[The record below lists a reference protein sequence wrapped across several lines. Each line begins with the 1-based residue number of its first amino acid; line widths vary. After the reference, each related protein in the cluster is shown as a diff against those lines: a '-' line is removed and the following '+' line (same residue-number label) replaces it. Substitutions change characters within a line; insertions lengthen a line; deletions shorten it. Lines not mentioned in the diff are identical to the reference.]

1 MSQRISKTQCIAVYE
16 IEENFFDE
24 LTESGLINVIQS
36 DEDLYLEYDEL
47 DLLERFTYL
56 HYDLEINVAGL
67 EVINRLL
74 TQIKE
79 LQKHS

>member
-16 IEENFFDE
+16 IEENFFDA
-24 LTESGLINVIQS
+24 LIESGLINVIQS
-36 DEDLYLEYDEL
+36 EEEFYLEYDEL

-67 EVINRLL
+67 EVIDRLL
-74 TQIKE
+74 AQIKE